1 MVSTTSSA
9 VKGLGSAATDHR
21 SEKARR
27 VAALCSMLIGAVLVA
42 LSALVHLHLWQIGYK
57 QIPTIGPLFL
67 IQVIAGFLLAAVVAG
82 SRRILPAFAAM
93 AFLAS
98 TIGGLVLSAT
108 IGIFNFHDGLS
119 APDAVSSLILEGA
132 GILVLAVAVALRRS
146 LAGR

>member
-1 MVSTTSSA
+1 
-9 VKGLGSAATDHR
+9 
-21 SEKARR
+21 
-27 VAALCSMLIGAVLVA
+27 MLTGAVLVA

-57 QIPTIGPLFL
+57 HIPTIGPLFL
-67 IQVIAGFLLAAVVAG
+67 FQVIAGFLLAAVVAG
-82 SRRILPAFAAM
+82 SRRILPALVAM

-108 IGIFNFHDGLS
+108 IGIFNFHDGLN

-132 GILVLAVAVALRRS
+132 GILVLAVAVALRRP